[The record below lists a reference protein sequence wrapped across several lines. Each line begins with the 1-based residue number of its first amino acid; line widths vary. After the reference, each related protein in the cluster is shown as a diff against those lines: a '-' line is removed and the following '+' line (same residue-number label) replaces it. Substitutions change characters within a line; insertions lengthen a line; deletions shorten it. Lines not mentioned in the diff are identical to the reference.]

1 MLVVEHD
8 EETMR
13 SSDFIIDIGWGAG
26 EEGGNIVAT
35 GDCESYQENR
45 LFHIP
50 KIEEKVTMKKLLYEE
65 QKKIT

>member
-35 GDCESYQENR
+35 GDCESISKNKKSITGQYLSGKQIVPY
-45 LFHIP
+45 LSLIHI
-50 KIEEKVTMKKLLYEE
+50 
-65 QKKIT
+65 